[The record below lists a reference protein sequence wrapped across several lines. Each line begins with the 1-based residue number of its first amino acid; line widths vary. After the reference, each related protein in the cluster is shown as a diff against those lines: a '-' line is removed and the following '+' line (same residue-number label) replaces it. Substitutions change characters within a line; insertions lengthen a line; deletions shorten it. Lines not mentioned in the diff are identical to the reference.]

1 MNDTILQGLLK
12 HDTIRFAAIT
22 GRELVT
28 EAQCIHALSRTA
40 TAALGRELLM
50 VAMMA
55 GQLKN
60 DTDSVSAILSG
71 GGPGG
76 NLVCVGRKGPFVKG
90 CAGDPACELPPKP
103 NGKLDVGGYVG
114 RKGPFV
120 KGCAGDPA
128 CELPPKPNGKLDV
141 GGYVGRNGKL
151 TVVRDLS
158 LKEPYVGMCHLISGE
173 VAEDFAEYFTAS
185 EQQPSLVYL
194 GVRLEPLSGQVLGAG
209 GLLIQPLPDCP
220 AEHVDYVMTKAEA
233 IPHLTER
240 LSEGENLRD
249 IVLSLFPEGD
259 VSFTEELHPAY
270 RCDCSRERMERALM
284 SLGREELSE
293 IIEEDGQAE
302 LSCHF
307 CNSKYTFT
315 KAELLA
321 ILREGAQA

>member
-28 EAQCIHALSRTA
+28 EAQRIHALSRTA

-114 RKGPFV
+114 R
-120 KGCAGDPA
+120 
-128 CELPPKPNGKLDV
+128 
-141 GGYVGRNGKL
+141 NGKL

-158 LKEPYVGMCHLISGE
+158 LKEPYVGMCHLVWRISPSISPPPSSSP
-173 VAEDFAEYFTAS
+173 VWCIWAS
-185 EQQPSLVYL
+185 GWSPSPARSWAPAACSSSL
-194 GVRLEPLSGQVLGAG
+194 
-209 GLLIQPLPDCP
+209 CP
-220 AEHVDYVMTKAEA
+220 TVPPSTW
-233 IPHLTER
+233 TT
-240 LSEGENLRD
+240 S
-249 IVLSLFPEGD
+249 
-259 VSFTEELHPAY
+259 
-270 RCDCSRERMERALM
+270 
-284 SLGREELSE
+284 
-293 IIEEDGQAE
+293 
-302 LSCHF
+302 
-307 CNSKYTFT
+307 
-315 KAELLA
+315 
-321 ILREGAQA
+321 

>member
-12 HDTIRFAAIT
+12 DNTIRFTAIT
-22 GRELVT
+22 GRDLVA
-28 EAQCIHALSRTA
+28 EAQHIHSLSRTA

-60 DTDSVSAILSG
+60 DTDSISAILSG

-90 CAGDPACELPPKP
+90 CAGDPGCELPPK
-103 NGKLDVGGYVG
+103 
-114 RKGPFV
+114 
-120 KGCAGDPA
+120 
-128 CELPPKPNGKLDV
+128 ENGKLDV

-158 LKEPYVGMCHLISGE
+158 LKEPYVGMCHLVSGE

-220 AEHVDYVMTKAEA
+220 AENVDYVMTKAEA
-233 IPHLTER
+233 IPRFTQR
-240 LSEGENLRD
+240 LSEGESLQN
-249 IVLSLFPEGD
+249 IVLSLFPEGG
-259 VSFTEELHPAY
+259 VAFTDRLSPAY
-270 RCDCSRERMERALM
+270 RCDCSRERMERALL
-284 SLGREELSE
+284 SLGRDELSD
-293 IIEEDGQAE
+293 IIEEDGRAE
-302 LSCHF
+302 LACHF
-307 CNSKYTFT
+307 CNNKYTFT
-315 KAELLA
+315 KEELLNL
-321 ILREGAQA
+321 LREGAQA